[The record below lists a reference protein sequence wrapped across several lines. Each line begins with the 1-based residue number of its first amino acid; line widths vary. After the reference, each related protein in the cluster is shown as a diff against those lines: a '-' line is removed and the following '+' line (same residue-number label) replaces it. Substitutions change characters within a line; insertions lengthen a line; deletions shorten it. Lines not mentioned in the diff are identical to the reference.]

1 MRQKDDIFVINCNQY
16 TTRLFKTKIK
26 HWTNL
31 WLFSRLDEFLAIV
44 LISFGNITYPWKI
57 TACKKMS
64 KSTQILGLP
73 QYIILTV
80 SFEMCKEA
88 HCLFIHKT
96 HQVFLI
102 SHVQAYRSTDQI
114 YFWDPIKKIDKPLQK
129 LIFKKVR
136 MFAAILQKERGFCN
150 IFSIMYIPISCH
162 SDQIFSV
169 D

>member
-16 TTRLFKTKIK
+16 TRRLFKTKIK

-57 TACKKMS
+57 TACKRNEQKY
-64 KSTQILGLP
+64 TNTGLAA
-73 QYIILTV
+73 V
-80 SFEMCKEA
+80 SNLNSQLWNVLKA

-102 SHVQAYRSTDQI
+102 SHVQAYRLT
-114 YFWDPIKKIDKPLQK
+114 YFGWQKIDRPLQK
-129 LIFKKVR
+129 LISNKAR
-136 MFAAILQKERGFCN
+136 MLAAILQKERSFCN
-150 IFSIMYIPISCH
+150 IFLY
-162 SDQIFSV
+162 V
-169 D
+169 